1 MINLVGKIYRYIH
14 QQLPAG
20 ENNIEGQY
28 IFSDF
33 SIDEILSALVDEE
46 NSLEFFEL
54 FLELVYSLK

>member
-1 MINLVGKIYRYIH
+1 LAKFTVIFISNYLQERIILRV
-14 QQLPAG
+14 
-20 ENNIEGQY
+20 N

-33 SIDEILSALVDEE
+33 SIDEILTALVDEE